1 MRTLTTLASSP
12 IRQGEQNRQD
22 LLIDLLKALCMQVIV
37 LHHLTSYGS
46 LAHEALAL
54 APQPAGF
61 LYDYGRYVV
70 AVFLATGGYLASQ
83 SMRARGGALDLPRTL
98 ARRYLRLAVPY
109 LVAILVAVLAAA
121 IARYRVHEAFV
132 GDPVTLGQFAAHASL
147 LQGILGFESLA
158 AGLWYVSIDF
168 QLFAFLAVLCVVF
181 KNEVVR
187 LIVLGGFMAAALYHF
202 NRDANYD
209 SYFVYF
215 VASYG
220 VGVLAEA
227 IRHAQSAMVRRVA
240 MALFIVAGLAIVAEV
255 FQARAVRTLVAFSTA
270 ALLLACGA
278 RVWRIQGGRLARW
291 LAWAGSRSYGVLVF
305 HFAWILIACAVY
317 PAHTRP
323 SAIELT
329 VAVVVVTVLSWLS
342 ADWVYR
348 HVERPAGRLIARL
361 T

>member
-1 MRTLTTLASSP
+1 
-12 IRQGEQNRQD
+12 
-22 LLIDLLKALCMQVIV
+22 MQVIV

-46 LAHEALAL
+46 LAHDALAL

-70 AVFLATGGYLASQ
+70 AVFLATGGYLASH
-83 SMRARGGALDLPRTL
+83 SMRARAGALDLPRTL
-98 ARRYLRLAVPY
+98 VRRYLRLAVPY
-109 LVAILVAVLAAA
+109 LTAILVAVMAAA
-121 IARYRVHEAFV
+121 IARHRIHEDFV

-168 QLFAFLAVLCVVF
+168 QLFAFLALLCVAF

-187 LIVLGGFMAAALYHF
+187 LIVLAGFMAAALYHF
-202 NRDANYD
+202 NRDAHYD

-215 VASYG
+215 IAAYG

-227 IRHAQSAMVRRVA
+227 TRHAESTTVRRVA
-240 MALFIVAGLAIVAEV
+240 MVLFVVAGLAIAAEV
-255 FQARAVRTLVAFSTA
+255 VEARAVRTLVAFLTA
-270 ALLLACGA
+270 ALLLVGGA
-278 RVWRIQGGRLARW
+278 RVWRIEGGRLARV
-291 LAWAGSRSYGVLVF
+291 LSWAGSRSYGVLVF
-305 HFAWILIACAVY
+305 HFAWILLACAVY
-317 PAHTRP
+317 PASSRP
-323 SAIELT
+323 SAVEFTL
-329 VAVVVVTVLSWLS
+329 AVVVVTVLSWLS

-348 HVERPAGRLIARL
+348 HVECPAGRLIARL